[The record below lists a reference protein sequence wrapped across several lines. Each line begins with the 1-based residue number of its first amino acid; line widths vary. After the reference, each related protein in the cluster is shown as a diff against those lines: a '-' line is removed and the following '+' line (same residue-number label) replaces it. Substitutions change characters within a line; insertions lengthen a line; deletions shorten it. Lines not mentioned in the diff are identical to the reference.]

1 MSNTPNLKLHL
12 SQSMSLS
19 PQLVASIRLLQLS
32 SLDLEQEVVA
42 ALENNP
48 LLEAEADE
56 APPASETELSFAT
69 LVGESVSAAMD
80 APQATEAMEA
90 TVGSG
95 DIDNDD
101 SFAVSEAWSAAGG
114 EGDDDEDHPLRRA
127 AAPQLGLRA
136 TLEAALVA
144 EIADEADQAGMQ
156 RAVLALLEA
165 IDDTGYLHASLPEIC
180 AAAATD
186 AAMLR
191 RAMALIRRHAPT
203 GFGAR
208 DLKQCLLLQLDEVRA
223 GTPGKTLAE
232 QLVMDHLVE
241 LSARNREP
249 LRTQLGVSPERF
261 AAALALI
268 RTLNPKP
275 GQEPD
280 DDAARAIVPDVLVT
294 GAAGAWKIELNP
306 ATLPRVRLNRLYE
319 QALGSG
325 SQGRGLKEKLN
336 EARWL
341 LRGLEMRHDT
351 LLRTTRAIFER
362 QSGFLSQG
370 EVAMR
375 PLTLREVAVAIEMHE
390 STISRVTTNKY
401 VATPWGTFELKHFF
415 SVSLNAGEAESSGVA
430 VRAMI
435 RQLIDAEN
443 PAKPLCD
450 GAISAILL
458 RKGVR
463 VARRTVAKYREGMKI
478 AAAPERKVMPEL
490 ALAV

>member
-1 MSNTPNLKLHL
+1 MNPNLKLHV
-12 SQSMSLS
+12 SQQASMS

-32 SLDLEQEVVA
+32 SLELEQEVVN
-42 ALENNP
+42 ALESNP
-48 LLEAEADE
+48 LLEAETTE
-56 APPASETELSFAT
+56 AAPASEAELSFASV
-69 LVGESVSAAMD
+69 VGEGVTQAMD
-80 APQATEAMEA
+80 APPSAEHASEQPAAT
-90 TVGSG
+90 GSG
-95 DIDNDD
+95 DIDIDD
-101 SFAVSEAWSAAGG
+101 SFAVSEAWSAAA
-114 EGDDDEDHPLRRA
+114 GDSDDEDDNPMRRA
-127 AAPQLGLRA
+127 AAPTTGLRA
-136 TLEAALVA
+136 TLEAELAA
-144 EIADEADQAGMQ
+144 EIEDAETQ
-156 RAVLALLEA
+156 RAVLALLES
-165 IDDTGYLHASLPEIC
+165 IDDAGYLRADLAQLC
-180 AAAATD
+180 AAAQAEP
-186 AAMLR
+186 AVVR
-191 RAMALIRRHAPT
+191 RALVLIRRLAPS
-203 GFGAR
+203 GFAAR
-208 DLKQCLLLQLDEVRA
+208 DLRECLLLQLAEVRA

-232 QLVMDHLVE
+232 QLVMDHLSA
-241 LSARNREP
+241 LGARNREA
-249 LRTQLGVSPERF
+249 LRVQLGVSPERF
-261 AAALALI
+261 AAAMMLI

-275 GQEPD
+275 GQEPN

-294 GAAGAWKIELNP
+294 GAPGAWKLELNP

-319 QALGSG
+319 QVLNDAP
-325 SQGRGLKEKLN
+325 QGRGLKEKLN

-351 LLRTTRAIFER
+351 LLKTTKAIFER
-362 QSGFLSQG
+362 QNSFLTQG
-370 EVAMR
+370 EVAMK

-401 VATPWGTFELKHFF
+401 VSTPWGVFELKHFF

-478 AAAPERKVMPEL
+478 VSAPERKVEPVM
-490 ALAV
+490 AMAV